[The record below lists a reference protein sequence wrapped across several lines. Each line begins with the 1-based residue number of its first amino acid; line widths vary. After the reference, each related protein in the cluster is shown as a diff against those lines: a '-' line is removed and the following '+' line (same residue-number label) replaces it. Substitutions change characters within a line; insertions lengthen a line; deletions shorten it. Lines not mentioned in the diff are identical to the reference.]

1 MAVNGS
7 EAIATL
13 KEFIVEHINSLDSVD
28 QVEDESLLADLGLDS
43 MSALNLLLD
52 IEEEFEVEFPQ
63 EYLTAEVFSTT
74 VSLHAAITSLS

>member
-13 KEFIVEHINSLDSVD
+13 KEFIVEHIESLDSVG

-63 EYLTAEVFSTT
+63 EYLTAEVFNTT
-74 VSLHAAITSLS
+74 MSLHAAITSLS